1 MVDPLTA
8 LPSRGGRR
16 RARCPRTSSQA
27 VATLALLAALVA
39 APGCA
44 DPAQSP
50 APAATSTM
58 AHQHAH
64 DAPTP
69 SPAVGRTGGT
79 MQVVTRTVQYALI
92 DGAPVRGALAR
103 PAGAG
108 KGGPAVL
115 LVHEWWGLNDNI
127 RDIAR
132 QLASQGYT
140 ALAVDLYGG
149 RSATDPGKAEE
160 LMKRVLEHPE
170 TARENLRQAV
180 RYLRQDVGAAKVGV
194 IGWCFGGGW
203 ALEAALVAPE
213 GVDAVVVYYGE
224 PELDRARLALLRA
237 PLLGLYGDR
246 DDAFPPKTV
255 RKFEALLKELGKPAT
270 IRTFP
275 GAGHAFAN
283 PSGGRYVKA
292 AADEAWKLTEMFL
305 DEHLRGG

>member
-1 MVDPLTA
+1 
-8 LPSRGGRR
+8 
-16 RARCPRTSSQA
+16 
-27 VATLALLAALVA
+27 
-39 APGCA
+39 
-44 DPAQSP
+44 
-50 APAATSTM
+50 M

-69 SPAVGRTGGT
+69 SPAVGRAGGS
-79 MQVVTRTVQYALI
+79 MQVVTRTVQYAVV

-127 RDIAR
+127 RDVAR

-140 ALAVDLYGG
+140 ALAVDLFGG

-160 LMKRVLEHPE
+160 LVKNVMAHPE
-170 TARENLRQAV
+170 AARENLRQAV
-180 RYLRQDVGAAKVGV
+180 RYLRQEVGAAKVGV

-203 ALEAALVAPE
+203 ALEAGLAAPE
-213 GVDAVVVYYGE
+213 QVDAVVMYYGE
-224 PELDRARLALLRA
+224 PELDRARLALLQA

-255 RKFEALLKELGKPAT
+255 HKFEALLKELRKDAT

-292 AADEAWKLTEMFL
+292 AADEAWKLTEAFL